1 MTTTMTRALTLGG
14 LLALGLFGF
23 SATSLTGCQ
32 GDSGGSTTGTA
43 GTTGAGGTG
52 SGQGTAGTGSGQG
65 TAGTGSGQG
74 TAGTG
79 SGQGTAG
86 TGSTQGAA
94 GTGSAQGTAG
104 TGGGAAGTTGTA
116 GTGAGTAGTGG
127 GAAGTGGGRPSGP
140 SEGCN
145 ADVPNEAIGQAV
157 SHNIVVT
164 GMDPKYDAAYKN
176 RTYCTTIPQDYDP
189 TKPYPVVVYG
199 GGCGAFGCEGSSFT
213 GRKDIFLVQAN
224 ISRATKDLV
233 PTQAA
238 PGCFQMGVV
247 TTPDSPEATYFD
259 QVMAEVSK
267 KYCIDKGRVFVA
279 GTSSGAW
286 LSNTLACQRGNV
298 IRGTAADS
306 GGLGFDHGT
315 CKAGTAVTFFPG
327 DAGVKKDFMGREI
340 GAAAARDMFIEL
352 NGCSKTPTQMK
363 FGNDTCDVYGGCNSP
378 VAWCNVG
385 GGHQSGN
392 SHLAPTGMAFWNSLK

>member
-1 MTTTMTRALTLGG
+1 MMTTTMTQRALTVGG

-23 SATSLTGCQ
+23 SAVSLSGCE
-32 GDSGGSTTGTA
+32 GDSGGAKTGTA

-65 TAGTGSGQG
+65 TAGTSAGQG
-74 TAGTG
+74 T
-79 SGQGTAG
+79 
-86 TGSTQGAA
+86 A

-104 TGGGAAGTTGTA
+104 TGGGGAGTTGNAGTSGGAAGTTGAA
-116 GTGAGTAGTGG
+116 GTGTAGTGG
-127 GAAGTGGGRPSGP
+127 GAAGTAGGGRPSGP

-145 ADVPNEAIGQAV
+145 ADVPNEPIGQAV
-157 SHNIVVT
+157 SHNIVIT

-233 PTQAA
+233 PSQAA
-238 PGCFQMGVV
+238 PGCFQAGVV
-247 TTPDSPEATYFD
+247 VTPDSPEATYFD

-267 KYCIDKGRVFVA
+267 KYCIDKGRVFAA

-315 CKAGTAVTFFPG
+315 CKPGAAVMLFPG

-340 GAAAARDMFIEL
+340 GQAAARDMFIEL

-363 FGNDTCDVYGGCNSP
+363 FGNDTCDVYGGCASP

-392 SHLAPTGMAFWNSLK
+392 SHLAPTGMAFWNMLK